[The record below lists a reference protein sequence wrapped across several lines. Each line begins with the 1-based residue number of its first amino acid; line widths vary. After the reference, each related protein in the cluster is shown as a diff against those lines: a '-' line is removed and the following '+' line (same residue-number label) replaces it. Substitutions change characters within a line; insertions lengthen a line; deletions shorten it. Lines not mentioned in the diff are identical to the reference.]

1 MRNLLGWNQHK
12 LAEKSGVSVP
22 TIANLEADRNIRNT
36 NSVLQMLITTY
47 ENHGVKFIESDNGIV
62 ITYDYK

>member
-22 TIANLEADRNIRNT
+22 TISNMEAGRNIKNT
-36 NSVLQMLITTY
+36 NSIIQMLITTF
-47 ENHGVKFIESDNGIV
+47 ENNGVKFIESDNGVV